1 MSQTRISIARSVAE
15 MDGLAPLW
23 EELLARQ
30 SHSIFQRFEWNRL
43 AADVFGDRMT
53 PHVISVESDTGAAI
67 IPASIDHASGQLQ
80 LIGEVLFDYGDVLH
94 AGDSQIL
101 HNAWRLLADT
111 GNGLHV
117 ISVVREAAERRWAN
131 LPLQYFVNA
140 PWVDRCIVDEQ
151 QFRRAHPRAA
161 RQFRRLT
168 RLGVKLDA
176 FSGSHAGIVRQLYR
190 RKAEQESAG
199 DNLFRDPRRQQFMV
213 EAATIE
219 GTNCQVYT
227 LEAAEGAMI
236 AGIVTF
242 RDHDIRRFY
251 TTYFDPAWARYSP
264 GVALLFE
271 ATARSLADG
280 LHCDYMTGEYP
291 YKLRFA
297 NASRPL
303 YQLALNAQQL
313 TDILDSAVVSP
324 AA

>member
-1 MSQTRISIARSVAE
+1 MSQSHISIARSVAE
-15 MDGLAPLW
+15 MDRLAPLW
-23 EELLARQ
+23 EELLAWQ
-30 SHSIFQRFEWNRL
+30 SHTFFQYFEWNWL

-53 PHVISVESDTGAAI
+53 PHVISVESDAGAAI
-67 IPASIDHASGQLQ
+67 IPTSISHATGQMQ
-80 LIGEVLFDYGDVLH
+80 LIGEILFDYRDVLQ
-94 AGDSQIL
+94 AGDSQTL
-101 HNAWRLLADT
+101 HSAWRLLANA
-111 GNGLHV
+111 GSGLQV
-117 ISVVREAAERRWAN
+117 ISVVREAAKKRWAD
-131 LPLQYFVNA
+131 LPMQPFANA
-140 PWVDRCIVDEQ
+140 PWVDRSLVDEQ

-161 RQFRRLT
+161 RQFRRLA
-168 RLGVKLDA
+168 RLGVKLNV
-176 FSGSHAGIVRQLYR
+176 FPGSNADIVRHLYR

-213 EAATIE
+213 QAAAIE
-219 GTNCQVYT
+219 GTSCQVYT
-227 LEAAEGAMI
+227 LEANDGTMI

-242 RDHDIRRFY
+242 RDVGIRRFY
-251 TTYFDPAWARYSP
+251 TIYFDPAWARYSP

-303 YQLALNAQQL
+303 YQLELNAQQL
-313 TDILDSAVVSP
+313 TDILDNAVAEP